1 MPTDRRFCRFYK
13 PADTPFGMPEVPAGG
28 LCLSVFLVITET
40 GHGNRVL
47 MGHLNPAA
55 PWDHIGALDPS
66 RAAVHSK
73 GWMLPSSH
81 LIVKES
87 PQAAAR
93 RVAREQ
99 LELPDLP
106 LGEPRVVSDLGTP
119 RRFPGMGDH
128 WDLEFLVR
136 GELDA
141 ADVPPAAA
149 WTELRFVDLDATP
162 KSAIARSHEDI
173 LESAGLRFAA
183 P

>member
-1 MPTDRRFCRFYK
+1 MSTDRRFCRFYK
-13 PADTPFGMPEVPAGG
+13 PADTAFGMPEVPEGG
-28 LCLSVFLVITET
+28 LCLSVFLVITEALRAD
-40 GHGNRVL
+40 RVL
-47 MGHLNPAA
+47 MGHLDPAA
-55 PWDHIGALDPS
+55 PWDHLGALDPG
-66 RAAVHSK
+66 RAAVHRK
-73 GWMLPSSH
+73 GWMLPASH

-106 LGEPRVVSDLGTP
+106 LGEPRVVSEVGTP
-119 RRFPGMGDH
+119 RRFPGMAEH
-128 WDLEFLVR
+128 WDLEFLVP
-136 GELDA
+136 GQLDA
-141 ADVPPAAA
+141 GAVPHPAA

-173 LESAGLRFAA
+173 LESAGLRFRG

>member
-1 MPTDRRFCRFYK
+1 MTTDRRFCRFSK

-28 LCLSVFLVITET
+28 LCLSVFLVVTEK
-40 GHGNRVL
+40 GRGNRVL
-47 MGHLNPAA
+47 MGHLNAA
-55 PWDHIGALDPS
+55 AAWDHIGALDPS
-66 RAAVHSK
+66 RTAVHRK

-106 LGEPRVVSDLGTP
+106 LGEPGVVSEVAPP
-119 RRFPGMGDH
+119 RRFPGMEEH

-141 ADVPPAAA
+141 SAVPHPAA
-149 WTELRFVDLDATP
+149 WTELQFVDLDTTP
-162 KSAIARSHEDI
+162 KRAIARSHEDI
-173 LESAGLRFAA
+173 LESAGLRFRA